1 MWFRSKYT
9 LLSKSMKMNVYVVSV
24 LVCSIASR
32 SAYRFALIVFGHIGR
47 FFLFFFNLCVLVE
60 VR

>member
-24 LVCSIASR
+24 LVCSIARR

-47 FFLFFFNLCVLVE
+47 FFCFFLTYVYL
-60 VR
+60 

>member
-9 LLSKSMKMNVYVVSV
+9 LLSKSMKMNVYVVNV

-47 FFLFFFNLCVLVE
+47 FFCFF
-60 VR
+60 